1 MKINKLVVLKLIPLV
16 ILLVILI
23 IDPDI
28 IVRVLNCIVISINRL
43 IINKGLKGVAYYIM
57 LFGVVLLIFRR
68 VIRRSWERFKVK
80 YMAPINTYS
89 KGKAIWSSKRDKV
102 KDYVRVEYD
111 NSYTSGF
118 IVNRVCEVYVF
129 GLHLFDLDFYKM
141 NDTSKVL
148 QLNERLS
155 RTNLSDRDI
164 SKILHKYQKRSMV
177 DRLSKLEKF
186 KFIKLLDI
194 VYLDVNPINQLII
207 GTTRSGK
214 SQTDIIPQL
223 DFWLRLKNKKER
235 PSIIVSDP
243 KGELFNATCSIA
255 KDQGYDAKV
264 LNLSDLSQSCGYN
277 PLCNILEE
285 FNKLVVDFDEYFLG
299 ETKMLPSYVK
309 DKGMVNIYAHVG
321 RKYLNKVEVVSH
333 YESLETYLLRKYKL
347 NIHKMDKSDINKY
360 VVEYK
365 ETVDNDSN
373 EDKSNIQKE
382 IDLVVNNLVPIEG
395 KDPFWELSGQN
406 LLSSFIYYV
415 LEESFIKM
423 DMNKFNLYNV
433 IAQMK
438 LLLNEDEEGNYEYKD
453 IISKLPIDNY
463 SRMTFPSSSGKT
475 LESIITTCLSKLKIF
490 NLLGLGK
497 LTCVND
503 FNFKEIVKGDKPNII
518 YLITPDY
525 DPSLNKLVSLFIDQI
540 YLVAVKYAD
549 SIGGKLK
556 RKIQFELDEFANIP
570 KIENI
575 TNKLT
580 VCLGRGIQF
589 SIAVQ
594 ESVQIEEKYG
604 KEMSETIIS
613 NMHLKKYILAGK
625 QTSLE
630 FFSKEVGET
639 TQVRPNI
646 SYDNRGRVSVSYQE
660 EAHSLITA
668 EELAMNPMGSMVITN
683 LRKKPSKMKSRPA
696 FSYIFNQKV
705 NINNIVDNGYIKLSS
720 KDLIF

>member
-1 MKINKLVVLKLIPLV
+1 MKINKLVILKLIPLV
-16 ILLVILI
+16 ILLIILI
-23 IDPDI
+23 VDPTI
-28 IVRVLNCIVISINRL
+28 IVRLLNYIVVSINNL
-43 IINKGLKGVAYYIM
+43 ILNKELKGVAYYIM
-57 LFGVVLLIFRR
+57 LVGVVLLIFGR
-68 VIRRSWERFKVK
+68 VIKRSWERFKVK

-89 KGKAIWSSKRDKV
+89 KGKAVWSVKRDKK

-111 NSYTSGF
+111 KSYTSGF
-118 IVNRVCEVYVF
+118 IVNRVCEVYIF
-129 GLHLFDLDFYKM
+129 GIHLFDLNFYKM
-141 NDTSKVL
+141 NDSSKVL
-148 QLNERLS
+148 QLNEKLS
-155 RTNLSDRDI
+155 RTNLNDRDI
-164 SKILHKYQKRSMV
+164 NKILSKYQKRSMV
-177 DRLSKLEKF
+177 DKLSKVEKF
-186 KFIKLLDI
+186 KFIKLLDV
-194 VYLDVNPINQLII
+194 VYLDVNTINQLII

-255 KDQGYDAKV
+255 KDQGYDIKV
-264 LNLSDLSQSCGYN
+264 LNLSNLNESSGYN

-285 FNKLVVDFDEYFLG
+285 FNKLVVDFDEYVYS
-299 ETKMLPSYVK
+299 EVKMFPK
-309 DKGMVNIYAHVG
+309 EIKAKGLVDVYAHIS
-321 RKYLNKVEVVSH
+321 REYLNSIETVSYH
-333 YESLETYLLRKYKL
+333 ESFEDYILNKHNIDIYEL
-347 NIHKMDKSDINKY
+347 DKKTIGKY
-360 VVEYK
+360 VMEYK
-365 ETVDNDSN
+365 ENIDNESN

-463 SRMTFPSSSGKT
+463 ARMTFPNASGKT

-497 LTCVND
+497 LTTVND
-503 FNFKEIVKGDKPNII
+503 FNFKEIVRGDKPTII

-594 ESVQIEEKYG
+594 ETVQIEEKYG
-604 KEMSETIIS
+604 KEISETIIS

-660 EAHSLITA
+660 EAQSLITS
-668 EELAMNPMGSMVITN
+668 EELAMNPMGSMIITN

-696 FSYIFNQKV
+696 FSYISSQKV
-705 NINNIVDNGYIKLSS
+705 NINNIVDNSYIKLSS